1 MKLLQNLK
9 HFNKKELM
17 FALLQ
22 YQVLRPLSFVNLKNR
37 EPRRVNKQQERRR
50 YQERNPS
57 TLGKAN
63 NILAVNPVLF

>member
-1 MKLLQNLK
+1 
-9 HFNKKELM
+9 M

-22 YQVLRPLSFVNLKNR
+22 YQVLHPLSFVNFKNK

-63 NILAVNPVLF
+63 NILAVNPVLL